1 MTKKKAPIDYL
12 AGLMKI
18 KHSGI
23 SGGPPPNREPSQN
36 EDIPS
41 LQERLKNILGITTD
55 DKRKATNVL
64 FFVMYDI
71 ENNKVR
77 RYIVKYL
84 EKQGCSRVQK
94 SVFLADLEPEKFNA
108 IKKDLANVQQ
118 AYDNDDSILVVP
130 ISTDYLKAMN
140 VIGKNISLDIISR
153 SKSTLFF

>member
-12 AGLMKI
+12 SALMKI

-23 SGGPPPNREPSQN
+23 SGGPSPNREPSPDADLPRL
-36 EDIPS
+36 ED
-41 LQERLKNILGITTD
+41 RLKNILGITKD
-55 DKRKATNVL
+55 NKRKAANVL

-71 ENNKVR
+71 ESNKVR

-94 SVFLADLEPEKFNA
+94 SVFLADLEPDKFNA
-108 IKKDLANVQQ
+108 IKRDLASVQQ
-118 AYDNDDSILVVP
+118 TYDNDDSILIVP

-140 VIGKNISLDIISR
+140 IIGKNISLDVISR